1 MLVDTKGNTDSVGKI
16 STRRGLPINKGKFFW
31 LGFRNKLKPM
41 AKGEITVHELRRG
54 TTIDHNRRGNT
65 SIDLTTKYN
74 RRLSSEVAR
83 NGPSRQL
90 MTKSSRNPRTRNR
103 RRNPT
108 SRKPRNR
115 RSRIRRQDRKP
126 INRNKGKS

>member
-16 STRRGLPINKGKFFW
+16 STRRGLPINKRKFFW

-41 AKGEITVHELRRG
+41 TKGKITVHELRRG
-54 TTIDHNRRGNT
+54 TTIDHNRRGNI

-90 MTKSSRNPRTRNR
+90 MTKGRNPRTRNR

-108 SRKPRNR
+108 SRKPRSR
-115 RSRIRRQDRKP
+115 RSRNRRQDRKP
-126 INRNKGKS
+126 INRNKRKS